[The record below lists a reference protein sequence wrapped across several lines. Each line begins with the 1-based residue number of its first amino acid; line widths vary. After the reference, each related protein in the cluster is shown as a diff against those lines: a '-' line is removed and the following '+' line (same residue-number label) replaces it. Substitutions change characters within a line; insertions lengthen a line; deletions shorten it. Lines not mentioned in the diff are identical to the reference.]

1 MGVKMKKETM
11 KKLDAVLWVLGLIA
25 MALLIY
31 GIIKTF
37 IN

>member
-1 MGVKMKKETM
+1 MKKETM
-11 KKLDAVLWVLGLIA
+11 KKLDAILWVLGLIA
-25 MALLIY
+25 MGLLIY

>member
-1 MGVKMKKETM
+1 MKKETM
-11 KKLDAVLWVLGLIA
+11 RKLDVVLWVLGLIA

-37 IN
+37 IG